1 MIDKI
6 FITKYS
12 QRYQYNY
19 LDKNSKLEE
28 EIRAVMRRKPA
39 YITRDLL
46 YKIVNWKAPR
56 IRGRVK
62 LNREDLV
69 KEVTRNSFAS
79 KNEQFRV
86 EVLTLLKGVKYR
98 AATTILHFRFPRRYT
113 IMDYRAWESL
123 QDARLTRGERDG
135 FKIDKCYK
143 IKDDFE
149 HWMTYL
155 TVCRNICKREGC
167 SLRDLDKALWQYSKE
182 K

>member
-1 MIDKI
+1 MIDRA
-6 FITKYS
+6 FIKKYS

-19 LDKNSKLEE
+19 SEKNKSLEDT
-28 EIRAVMRRKPA
+28 IRAVMQEEPDH
-39 YITRDLL
+39 IGLDLL
-46 YKIVNWKAPR
+46 YKIVAWKAPR
-56 IRGRVK
+56 IRERVK

-69 KEVTRNSFAS
+69 KEVTRSSFSS
-79 KNEQFRV
+79 KNEQFQV

-123 QDARLTRGERDG
+123 QDTRLTRGERKG
-135 FKIDKCYK
+135 FKIDRRYK
-143 IKDDFE
+143 IRDDFE